1 LTVVRGRIGARDPG
15 QEFVH
20 VAERPGKMQLAEC
33 HLSSN
38 ITRSDIGYP
47 SGGFTQFG
55 HDKFDVVYIMP
66 VCQKIHGRLNG

>member
-1 LTVVRGRIGARDPG
+1 
-15 QEFVH
+15 
-20 VAERPGKMQLAEC
+20 MQPAEC